1 MVYNDWSD
9 DDTMTTKGRDK
20 FRHERSYDDYDRR
33 KRSRRSPTPPEERRH
48 KRRPSPR
55 RGRDMEMEQDP
66 AFGSYPMMDMM
77 SPQMMGNPAWSR

>member
-33 KRSRRSPTPPEERRH
+33 KRSRRSPTPPEGRTC
-48 KRRPSPR
+48 RPFLSLLFISFSILFFFSFFIIINYSFFT
-55 RGRDMEMEQDP
+55 E
-66 AFGSYPMMDMM
+66 
-77 SPQMMGNPAWSR
+77 